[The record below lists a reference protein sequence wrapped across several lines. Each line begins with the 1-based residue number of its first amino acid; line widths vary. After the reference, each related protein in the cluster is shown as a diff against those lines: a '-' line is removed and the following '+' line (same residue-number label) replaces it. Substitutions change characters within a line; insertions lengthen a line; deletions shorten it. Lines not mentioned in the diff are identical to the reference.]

1 MVTSKT
7 LTQTIKEKV
16 VFHGLS
22 LIIIRFVMSFSPP
35 KVSNNPGPGGQSAE
49 DAEQEA
55 AERNL
60 IRRCVDYHG
69 PAVIDLQNRLYHV
82 ACRSHHVRKSAPFLQ
97 PHASQIRLMGM
108 PLSKVGSPI
117 PSDFYLTYRAHVTRA
132 KNSTP
137 IICLSWTP
145 GGRRLLTGNH
155 EGEFTLW
162 DGSTSRS
169 SLYFSCSRWPSNACS
184 TLRR

>member
-1 MVTSKT
+1 MMNLNSSGRPKITNAGGGGG
-7 LTQTIKEKV
+7 
-16 VFHGLS
+16 GL
-22 LIIIRFVMSFSPP
+22 I
-35 KVSNNPGPGGQSAE
+35 SNNPNNAVGGPMTAE

-60 IRRCVDYHG
+60 IRRCIDYHG
-69 PAVIDLQNRLYHV
+69 PSVIDIKCNRLYYK
-82 ACRSHHVRKSAPFLQ
+82 ACIRHHVVNRYDYRLQ
-97 PHASQIRLMGM
+97 PHHTYLRHMSVPLSQVGAPIASQ
-108 PLSKVGSPI
+108 
-117 PSDFYLTYRAHVTRA
+117 FYLTYCDHITRA

-162 DGSTSRS
+162 DGGT
-169 SLYFSCSRWPSNACS
+169 
-184 TLRR
+184 

>member
-1 MVTSKT
+1 MY
-7 LTQTIKEKV
+7 
-16 VFHGLS
+16 GN
-22 LIIIRFVMSFSPP
+22 P
-35 KVSNNPGPGGQSAE
+35 KVSNSAPPGIQSAE

-60 IRRCVDYHG
+60 IRRVIDYHG
-69 PAVIDLQNRLYHV
+69 PAVMDVQNRLY
-82 ACRSHHVRKSAPFLQ
+82 ATSCRSHHIRQRTSSSSIYTVQ
-97 PHASQIRLMGM
+97 PHSNYIRCMGL
-108 PLSKVGSPI
+108 PIRNCTSAPI
-117 PSDFYLTYRAHVTRA
+117 PSELFLTYRAHVTRA

-162 DGSTSRS
+162 DGCTLLQLSRLHSVSGMNSFTSILCIESNKYS
-169 SLYFSCSRWPSNACS
+169 SRFFCFFFH
-184 TLRR
+184 

>member
-1 MVTSKT
+1 
-7 LTQTIKEKV
+7 
-16 VFHGLS
+16 
-22 LIIIRFVMSFSPP
+22 MSFSPP
-35 KVSNNPGPGGQSAE
+35 KVSNNAGPGGQSAE

-69 PAVIDLQNRLYHV
+69 PALVDLQDRLYRV
-82 ACRSHHVRKSAPFLQ
+82 ACRSHHVRNSSPFLQ

-108 PLSKVGSPI
+108 PIAKVGAPV

-137 IICLSWTP
+137 IVCLSWTP

-162 DGSTSRS
+162 DGSTFLSRQTLES
-169 SLYFSCSRWPSNACS
+169 FFLYTCFSCSFALCRHQQL
-184 TLRR
+184 TLVLSSS

>member
-1 MVTSKT
+1 
-7 LTQTIKEKV
+7 
-16 VFHGLS
+16 
-22 LIIIRFVMSFSPP
+22 MSNAFSP
-35 KVSNNPGPGGQSAE
+35 KVSNNAPGIQSAE

-60 IRRCVDYHG
+60 IRRCIDYHN
-69 PAVIDLQNRLYHV
+69 PAVIDIQNRLFHT
-82 ACRSHHVRKSAPFLQ
+82 ACRGHHMRRNTNNSPYALQ
-97 PHASQIRLMGM
+97 PHANYIRLMGM
-108 PLSKVGSPI
+108 PIGKSSSAPI
-117 PSDFYLTYRAHVTRA
+117 PSELFLTYRAHVTRA

-162 DGSTSRS
+162 DGCTYDVPARLSLGELSNCLLREILTSLLLLIVFVYSQR
-169 SLYFSCSRWPSNACS
+169 L
-184 TLRR
+184 LRLN

>member
-1 MVTSKT
+1 M
-7 LTQTIKEKV
+7 
-16 VFHGLS
+16 LS
-22 LIIIRFVMSFSPP
+22 LHSPRWLLTSSWPFSPLVMSYSPP
-35 KVSNNPGPGGQSAE
+35 KVSNNAGPGGQSAE
-49 DAEQEA
+49 DAEQDA

-69 PAVIDLQNRLYHV
+69 PTVLDVQNRLYHV
-82 ACRSHHVRKSAPFLQ
+82 ACRSHHVRRNGPFLQ

-108 PLSKVGSPI
+108 PLSKVGAPV
-117 PSDFYLTYRAHVTRA
+117 PSDFYMTYRAHVTRA

-162 DGSTSRS
+162 DGGTYSDRLIWV
-169 SLYFSCSRWPSNACS
+169 SL
-184 TLRR
+184 